1 MKKGYLL
8 VAFGSLLTLPV
19 SSAQGQACIGLAS
32 LATRPMN
39 LLVSAEFTD
48 GAKAFTGRFG
58 FGSSIAFGGIRGSI
72 VDYDDIDG
80 TAKVIGADGG
90 LSFITGAQR
99 NISFCPI
106 VGLSYTNYP
115 DIEILGN
122 SYGSSSTDGEAG
134 IALGA
139 TLDAGTMSLIPFG
152 SLRGVYSRFDV
163 DVPNSDSESDTYG
176 ILSAGLSFVLSDA
189 FLIRPIINIPLGLEG
204 SDPSYGV
211 GVSIGFGSR

>member
-1 MKKGYLL
+1 MKKRYLL
-8 VAFGSLLTLPV
+8 VAFGSLLALPV
-19 SSAQGQACIGLAS
+19 SSADGQACIGLAS

-39 LLVSAEFTD
+39 LLVGAEFTD
-48 GAKAFTGRFG
+48 GAKAFNARFG
-58 FGSSIAFGGIRGSI
+58 FGSSIAFGGIRGAI

-99 NISFCPI
+99 NISWCPI
-106 VGLSYTNYP
+106 AGLSYTNYP
-115 DIEILGN
+115 DIEILGE
-122 SYGSSSTDGEAG
+122 SYGSSSTEGEAG

-163 DVPNSDSESDTYG
+163 DVANSDSESETYG
-176 ILSAGLSFVLSDA
+176 IFSAGLSFVLSDA
-189 FLIRPIINIPLGLEG
+189 VLIRPIINIPLGLEG
-204 SDPSYGV
+204 ADPSYGV
-211 GVSIGFGSR
+211 GISFAFGSR